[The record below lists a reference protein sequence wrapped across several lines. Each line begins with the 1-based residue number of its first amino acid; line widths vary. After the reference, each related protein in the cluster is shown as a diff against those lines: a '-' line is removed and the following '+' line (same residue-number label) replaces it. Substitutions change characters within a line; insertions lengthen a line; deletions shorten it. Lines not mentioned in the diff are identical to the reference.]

1 MVPRKANRRR
11 NYIPRKENVMTTRS
25 GQIVG
30 FNSTMGSGIAT
41 LSVAVEPQG
50 YVAHVPCEAGPTVR
64 ALRNAFGDAIIGQE
78 IEFELDTL
86 GVLAS
91 FIPREV

>member
-1 MVPRKANRRR
+1 MVPRKANRRVNR
-11 NYIPRKENVMTTRS
+11 KPRKEFAMTARS

-30 FNSTMGSGIAT
+30 FYGTMGSGIAT
-41 LSVAVEPQG
+41 LAIAIEPQG
-50 YVAHVPCEAGPTVR
+50 YVAHVPCENAPTVR
-64 ALRNAFGDAIIGQE
+64 ALRDAFGNDIIGQE